1 VIALV
6 KSEWIKLRTVTMNW
20 VLTIIALAFPIAI
33 ALLTAFFRGDDPEPL
48 QTRQLL
54 DLILNT
60 SFIPVLLVM
69 VVAATSITSEFGFGT
84 IRPTFTATPKRS
96 HVVMAKAIVAVVYA
110 FVVLGVVVLV
120 TWFGGA
126 AVANG
131 RGSLIRLDDVPTA
144 TVALVG
150 LLVLGVLMALAG
162 LGVGML
168 VRSTPA
174 TIAVLIIWPLMAE
187 ALVGGLLGLFLK
199 SVRVIEW
206 MPFRAGFQ
214 LSALEVF
221 EGPSRVTGGVYFGAV
236 AIGLCALGTWSAQ
249 RRDA

>member
-1 VIALV
+1 MIALV

-20 VLTIIALAFPIAI
+20 VLTIIALAFPSAI
-33 ALLTAFFRGDDPEPL
+33 TLLTAFFRGDDPQPL

-54 DLILNT
+54 DLVLNT
-60 SFIPVLLVM
+60 SFLPLLLIT

-84 IRPTFTATPKRS
+84 IRPTFTATPRRS
-96 HVVMAKAIVAVVYA
+96 HVVLAKAIVAVLYA
-110 FVVLGVVVLV
+110 FVVQTVVMLV
-120 TWFGGA
+120 ACFGGA

-131 RGSLIRLDDVPTA
+131 RGSDVRIGEVPTA
-144 TVALVG
+144 TAALVG
-150 LLVLGVLMALAG
+150 LVVLGMIMALVG

-174 TIAVLIIWPLMAE
+174 SVVLLILWPLMAE
-187 ALVGGLLGLFLK
+187 ALVGGLLGLFVK

-214 LSALEVF
+214 LSSLDVF
-221 EGPSRVTGGVYFGAV
+221 DGPSRVVGGVYFGAV
-236 AIGLCALGTWSAQ
+236 AVALCALGTWSMQ

>member
-20 VLTIIALAFPIAI
+20 VLTIIALAFPSAI
-33 ALLTAFFRGDDPEPL
+33 TLLTAFFRGDDPQPL

-54 DLILNT
+54 DLVLNT
-60 SFIPVLLVM
+60 SFLPLLLIT

-84 IRPTFTATPKRS
+84 IRPTFTATPRRS
-96 HVVMAKAIVAVVYA
+96 HVVLAKAIVAVLYA
-110 FVVLGVVVLV
+110 FVVQTVVMLV
-120 TWFGGA
+120 ACFGGA

-131 RGSLIRLDDVPTA
+131 RGSDVRIGEVPTA
-144 TVALVG
+144 TAALVG
-150 LLVLGVLMALAG
+150 LVVLGMIMALVG

-174 TIAVLIIWPLMAE
+174 SVVLLILWPLMAE
-187 ALVGGLLGLFLK
+187 ALVGGLLGLFVK

-214 LSALEVF
+214 LSSLDVF
-221 EGPSRVTGGVYFGAV
+221 DGPSRVVGGVYFGAV
-236 AIGLCALGTWSAQ
+236 AVALCALGTWSMQ